1 MSAELTMNL
10 VCKRTGLS
18 QHVIRVWEKRYS
30 AVKPTRSAGQRR
42 LYSDDDVYRLGLFG
56 RLTRIGHPIGSI
68 AHLKTE
74 DLEQLWRKEQ
84 FADNTQL
91 PESQQRPD
99 LIFVRDAL
107 RAVQDMDRQS
117 LTETLH
123 KSARNFGSHGSLERV
138 IAPLTEQIGEKW
150 RTGELNAAH
159 EHFASA
165 VIREYLWA
173 ATRAFAP
180 AQNAPTLIVTTPT
193 GQLHELGAVMVA
205 AAASDIGWNVIYLG
219 PSLPTADIA
228 AAAVDNRATAVALS
242 IVYPPDDPQLGSE
255 LAVLR
260 AHMPSNISILV
271 GGRATPAYRAAL
283 NEIGAMQPADLQSLY
298 DELNRIRSEKE
309 SRK

>member
-1 MSAELTMNL
+1 MNL

-18 QHVIRVWEKRYS
+18 QHVIRVWEKRYG

-42 LYSDDDVYRLGLFG
+42 LYSDEDVYRLMLFR
-56 RLTRIGHPIGSI
+56 RLTQIGHSIGSI
-68 AHLKTE
+68 AHLNTDE
-74 DLEQLWRKEQ
+74 LEQLWRKEK
-84 FADNTQL
+84 FPDHTPL
-91 PESQQRPD
+91 PELQQRPD

-107 RAVQDMDRQS
+107 RAVEDMDRHS
-117 LTETLH
+117 LTETL
-123 KSARNFGSHGSLERV
+123 RNSSRKFGSHGSLERV

-173 ATRAFAP
+173 ATRAFAHT
-180 AQNAPTLIVTTPT
+180 QNAPTIIVTTPT

-219 PSLPTADIA
+219 PSLPPAEIA
-228 AAAVDNRATAVALS
+228 AAAVDNRVTAVALS

-260 AHMPSNISILV
+260 AHMPSNISIIV
-271 GGRATPAYRAAL
+271 GGRATPAYRTAL
-283 NEIGAMQPADLQSLY
+283 NKIGALQPANLQSLY
-298 DELNRIRSEKE
+298 DELNRIRNE
-309 SRK
+309 STK